1 MNAQVKTFRAPDPRA
16 ALDAVKAA
24 FGDEA
29 VILHTREISGG
40 LWGKP
45 EIEITA
51 ASSGEAA
58 ARSTGGTTIT
68 KVPTSGAGRPEVDN
82 EVASLRR
89 VVEELRSELRNQRAE
104 PQGTDPSMTPAGLR
118 LVRRL
123 IQQGVDNPVAD
134 ELARLCVREAAS
146 PREPDMLEALETLLR
161 RRLQP
166 ARTPWERGERRV
178 LAMIGPTGV
187 GKTTTIA
194 KIAARALLDSRLKVA
209 LVTVD
214 TYRIGATEHLG
225 RYGEIMGAPTHVARD
240 AASLADAIA
249 RASDADLVLV
259 DTAGRPDAPSIA
271 AQSQLLHTVPDI
283 EIHLVL
289 SAASG
294 AREIRAA
301 AKRYDKVGVHRLIFS
316 KLDEADGPGSVLS
329 APPVISAP
337 LSCITDGQRVPDDVH
352 SAAGPRLIDTII
364 GR

>member
-24 FGDEA
+24 FGEEA

-58 ARSTGGTTIT
+58 ARSSSASP
-68 KVPTSGAGRPEVDN
+68 KAPSSRPEVDT
-82 EVASLRR
+82 EIASLRR
-89 VVEELRSELRNQRAE
+89 VVEELRAELRTSRTE
-104 PQGTDPSMTPAGLR
+104 PHGASDLTPAALR

-123 IQQGVDNPVAD
+123 VQRGVDNSLAE
-134 ELARLCVREAAS
+134 ELSRLCSREAAS
-146 PREPDMLEALETLLR
+146 PREPDMLEALENLLR
-161 RRLQP
+161 KRLP
-166 ARTPWERGERRV
+166 PSRTPWERGERRV

-194 KIAARALLDSRLKVA
+194 KIAARALLDSRLKVS

-249 RASDADLVLV
+249 RSGDADIVLV

-271 AQSQLLHTVPDI
+271 AQSALLHTVPDI

-289 SAASG
+289 SAAAG

-301 AKRYDKVGVHRLIFS
+301 AKRYEKVGVHRMIFS

-329 APPVISAP
+329 ATTAISAP
-337 LSCITDGQRVPDDVH
+337 ISCITDGQRVPDDVH
-352 SAAGPRLIDTII
+352 SAAGPRLYDTII

>member
-16 ALDAVKAA
+16 ALAAVKAA
-24 FGDEA
+24 FGEEA

-58 ARSTGGTTIT
+58 ARSTSSAARSST
-68 KVPTSGAGRPEVDN
+68 PARQEVDS
-82 EVASLRR
+82 EIASLRR
-89 VVEELRSELRNQRAE
+89 VVEELRAELRQARPE
-104 PQGTDPSMTPAGLR
+104 PQGTGNGDLTPAALR

-123 IQQGVDNPVAD
+123 VQRGVDNALAE
-134 ELARLCVREAAS
+134 ELARLTARDAAS
-146 PREPDMLEALETLLR
+146 PREPDMLETLEDILR

-178 LAMIGPTGV
+178 LGMIGPTGV
-187 GKTTTIA
+187 GKTTSIA
-194 KIAARALLDSRLKVA
+194 KIAARAMLDARLKVS

-249 RASDADLVLV
+249 RSADADLVLV
-259 DTAGRPDAPSIA
+259 DTAGRPDPASIA

-283 EIHLVL
+283 ELHLVL
-289 SAASG
+289 SAAAG
-294 AREIRAA
+294 GREIRAA
-301 AKRYDKVGVHRLIFS
+301 ARRYEKVGVHRMIFS

-329 APPVISAP
+329 ATTVISCP
-337 LSCITDGQRVPDDVH
+337 VSCITDGQRVPDDIH
-352 SAAGPRLIDTII
+352 SAAGPRLINTII